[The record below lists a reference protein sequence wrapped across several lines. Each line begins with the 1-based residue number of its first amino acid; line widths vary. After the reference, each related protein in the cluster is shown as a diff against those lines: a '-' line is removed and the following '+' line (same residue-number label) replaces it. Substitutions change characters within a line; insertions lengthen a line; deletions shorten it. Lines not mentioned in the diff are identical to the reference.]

1 MTDQA
6 KTSFR
11 PGRMGAVGALAVMGS
26 LACAGCVQNR
36 ADTLPQGQAAYAT
49 IPSKAQGIDPGAI
62 QPGDRLFIRVLGE
75 PDITSDQY
83 WVDGSGKVQVPLAGE
98 FDVSGKTTS
107 TLRAEITNRLGSRF
121 IRDPQVAVSIVDHS
135 KSSVTVE
142 GEVQHAGRFEASPGL
157 TLLGS
162 LALAQ
167 STTRDARLDEVV
179 VFREM
184 DGQRMAAR
192 FDLGQI
198 RTGKAA
204 DPQIIAGDV
213 VVVGRSA
220 LKSAWHDLLQ
230 AAPLLNVFYYVG
242 LK

>member
-11 PGRMGAVGALAVMGS
+11 PGRMSAVVALAVLGS
-26 LACAGCVQNR
+26 LASAGCVATR
-36 ADTLPQGQAAYAT
+36 TDTLPRGQAAYAT
-49 IPSKAQGIDPGAI
+49 IPSKALGVDAGAI

-107 TLRAEITNRLGSRF
+107 SLRAEITNRLGSRF

-184 DGQRMAAR
+184 EG
-192 FDLGQI
+192 
-198 RTGKAA
+198 
-204 DPQIIAGDV
+204 
-213 VVVGRSA
+213 
-220 LKSAWHDLLQ
+220 SAWPPVLISARSVRARPPIRRSSPAMWWWWGALRSR
-230 AAPLLNVFYYVG
+230 APGTTCCRLRPCSTSFITSA
-242 LK
+242 